1 MHSIN
6 PTTTKSWKALLKH
19 SETNNGLHLR
29 ELLYATNRFK
39 SMHMR
44 IDDLLLF
51 DYSKHRIDET
61 TLSLLEDLFDECKVQ
76 KSLEEQFKGVKI
88 NVTENRPV
96 LHTVLRDPNTTPFVI
111 DDQDVR
117 NISKMELKRMYGFA
131 EGIRNGEIR
140 GHSGEKFKHIVNI
153 GIGGSDLGPKMAVAS
168 LKPFSNRDLKFHF
181 VSNIDGSDL
190 HECLMQIDPS
200 ESLFIVASKTFTT
213 QETMT
218 NAEVAKNWLIQKL
231 EDPASVEKHF
241 VAISTNREKVNEFG
255 IKKENTFG
263 FWDWVGGRYSLW
275 GTIGMPICISIGSDN
290 FQEFLN
296 GANFID
302 NHTRVKPFRKNIP
315 KIMAALG
322 IWYRNF
328 LKASTHAIL
337 PYDQYLHRFPAYLQQ
352 ADMESNGKSIDKNGE
367 RVGYS
372 TGGIIWG
379 EPGTNGQ
386 HAFYQL
392 IHQGTELIPSDFIA
406 SVIPQHPLHEHH
418 SKLLS
423 NFLAQTESLA
433 IGKTIA
439 PNSYEKFEGNQPTS
453 TILFDKMDPFSLGA
467 LIAIYEH
474 KIFFQGAVWNIY
486 SYDQWG
492 VELGKE
498 MARKILPEIEG
509 DEINPDHDESTKGLL
524 NHIRDLSNKADN
536 S

>member
-19 SETNNGLHLR
+19 SAASNGVHLR
-29 ELLYATNRFK
+29 ELLYETSRFK
-39 SMHMR
+39 SMHIR
-44 IDDLLLF
+44 IEDLLLF

-61 TLSLLEDLFDECKVQ
+61 TLKLLENLFDECKVQ
-76 KSLEEQFKGVKI
+76 DLLEEQFRGVKI

-96 LHTVLRDPNTTPFVI
+96 LHTVLRDPSIAPLIV

-117 NISKMELKRMYGFA
+117 KASKIELKRMYEFS
-131 EGIRNGEIR
+131 EGIRIGDIR
-140 GHSGEKFKHIVNI
+140 GHSGRKIKNIINI
-153 GIGGSDLGPKMAVAS
+153 GIGGSDLGPKMAVES

-190 HECLMQIDPS
+190 HECLMQIDPE

-213 QETMT
+213 QETMA
-218 NAEVAKNWLIQKL
+218 NAEVARDWLIQKL
-231 EDPASVEKHF
+231 EDPACVEKHF
-241 VAISTNREKVNEFG
+241 VAISTNSEKVNDFG

-275 GTIGMPICISIGSDN
+275 GAIGMPICISIGSDN
-290 FQEFLN
+290 FQELLN

-302 NHTRVKPFRKNIP
+302 DHTRKRPFRENIP

-328 LKASTHAIL
+328 LNASTHAIL

-352 ADMESNGKSIDKNGE
+352 ADMESNGKSIDRNGK
-367 RVGYS
+367 RVNYS
-372 TGGIIWG
+372 TGGVIWG

-423 NFLAQTESLA
+423 NYLAQTEALA
-433 IGKTIA
+433 IGKAIA
-439 PNSYEKFEGNQPTS
+439 STPYKKFEGNQPSS
-453 TILFDKMDPFSLGA
+453 TILFDKMNPFSLGA

-498 MARKILPEIEG
+498 MARKILPEIDG
-509 DEINPDHDESTKGLL
+509 DHLDSDHDKSTKGLL

-536 S
+536 N